1 MPSGVQRSRM
11 DRQQFIAVALA
22 VLMVGSMVAYTGAM
36 LF

>member
-1 MPSGVQRSRM
+1 MPAGAQRG
-11 DRQQFIAVALA
+11 DVNRQQVIAVALA

>member
-1 MPSGVQRSRM
+1 MPSGVQQGHM

>member
-1 MPSGVQRSRM
+1 MPEAAEGGGM
-11 DRQQFIAVALA
+11 NRQQVIAVTLA